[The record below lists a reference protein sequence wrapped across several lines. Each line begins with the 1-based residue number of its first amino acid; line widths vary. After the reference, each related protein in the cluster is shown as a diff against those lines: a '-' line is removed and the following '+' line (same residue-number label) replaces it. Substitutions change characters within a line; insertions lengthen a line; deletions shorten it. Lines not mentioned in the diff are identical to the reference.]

1 MLDESSNEKSKDVD
15 NPAKI
20 LLENNRAKDFLEP
33 PRDKTPMA
41 EGCMDLTK
49 GLLEWSPIVQ
59 GVGISF
65 KTDSAKMKQ
74 ESLEKGTDVVK
85 VFDERLKTKGGDVRT
100 MEYSNK
106 NCNHFS
112 IAYEGHRTFQ
122 FKQSKSIIE
131 GTERGG
137 IDVELKEVTQM
148 SNRISPINIQN
159 SKFSKLSYD
168 PRGTCFFVE
177 QSTTEIGNAA
187 SSVVKSAC
195 SHAKVERAKVTSMSV
210 KGPFLEDISIRIH
223 PKKLNLVVLLLED
236 SFVEEHKGLCAIY
249 FPFSVLCSSLN
260 TENSPLPLNS
270 EENEHAWDASLCP
283 SGKVSPHSSIVNIKA
298 VTTMGIVNRYAS
310 TYKNDDSNSVYESS
324 KFITRMDITKLKIMV
339 SSTGVL
345 TISVHV
351 HVDQSRE
358 DHSMKFE
365 QENSGF
371 MKHFEGL
378 WRMKL
383 VFVDEEAC
391 YPFKPTT
398 LHQVLDPMF
407 LYFDSGHHWISQ
419 HGLAMKILSNMSYW
433 KAARNQQL
441 ILVAVVY
448 HLEHKNVTPRLE
460 NKWWF
465 SGNIKFTRP
474 MLHLHKE
481 RVIFCDFLSLT
492 PKEQATHNA
501 AVNSIFDAINHSN
514 FFKLPTRLKLQ
525 GFN

>member
-1 MLDESSNEKSKDVD
+1 
-15 NPAKI
+15 
-20 LLENNRAKDFLEP
+20 
-33 PRDKTPMA
+33 
-41 EGCMDLTK
+41 
-49 GLLEWSPIVQ
+49 
-59 GVGISF
+59 
-65 KTDSAKMKQ
+65 MKQ

-131 GTERGG
+131 GTER
-137 IDVELKEVTQM
+137 
-148 SNRISPINIQN
+148 
-159 SKFSKLSYD
+159 
-168 PRGTCFFVE
+168 
-177 QSTTEIGNAA
+177 GNAA